1 MRKFLNCAV
10 YVLVAA
16 FFTLTF
22 SRCETKHDCK
32 MYIKCNFT
40 SNGVDTLGSVANAH
54 IVVGEDHY
62 NARAR
67 AEGYT
72 DANGVFI
79 HTFELPALLNV
90 LATYSDTIKDEAGN
104 VTAIKNYSGGTQV
117 QLYEGETTE
126 KTILMVELL

>member
-1 MRKFLNCAV
+1 MRNFLKCAV
-10 YVLVAA
+10 YILVAA
-16 FFTLTF
+16 VVALTF
-22 SRCETKHDCK
+22 TRCETKHDCK
-32 MYIKCNFT
+32 MYIRCNFT

-104 VTAIKNYSGGTQV
+104 VMAIKNYSGGTQV
-117 QLYEGETTE
+117 QLYEGETSE